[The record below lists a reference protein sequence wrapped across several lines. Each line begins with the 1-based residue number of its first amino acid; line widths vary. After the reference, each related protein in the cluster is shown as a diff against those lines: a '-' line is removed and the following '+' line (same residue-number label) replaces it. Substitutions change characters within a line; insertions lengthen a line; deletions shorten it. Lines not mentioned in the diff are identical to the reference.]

1 MAVYTEVGDDELA
14 RFIARYSIG
23 DLLSYKGIAEGVENT
38 NYMVHTSTGTYILT
52 LYEKRVDPK
61 DLPFFLGL
69 MEHLQAEGVTC
80 PLPVRDREGQIL
92 NDLAGRHAAL
102 VTFLEGVWPRKPKA
116 EHCAELGRALANM
129 HLGGHNFAIKR
140 ANALGLSGWR
150 PLFNKFS
157 HRAEEILPG
166 MTKLIESELSYLEAH
181 WPKQLPAG
189 VIHADLF
196 PDNVFFVGDKLS
208 GLIDFYFACNDAF
221 AYDIA
226 VSLNAWCFEPD
237 FAFNVTKGRAMLKGY
252 NEVRALSEPEKS
264 AIPTLARGAAMRF
277 LLTRSYDWL
286 NTPKN
291 ALVARKDPFDYVRRL
306 RFHQGAKG
314 IEDYGFEASA

>member
-80 PLPVRDREGQIL
+80 PLPVRDREGTIL
-92 NDLAGRHAAL
+92 NDLAGRRAAL
-102 VTFLEGVWPRKPKA
+102 VTFLEGVWPRRPKA
-116 EHCAELGRALANM
+116 GHCAELGRALANM
-129 HLGGHNFAIKR
+129 HLGGQNFAIKR

-157 HRAEEILPG
+157 HRAEEILP
-166 MTKLIESELSYLEAH
+166 A
-181 WPKQLPAG
+181 
-189 VIHADLF
+189 
-196 PDNVFFVGDKLS
+196 
-208 GLIDFYFACNDAF
+208 
-221 AYDIA
+221 
-226 VSLNAWCFEPD
+226 
-237 FAFNVTKGRAMLKGY
+237 
-252 NEVRALSEPEKS
+252 
-264 AIPTLARGAAMRF
+264 
-277 LLTRSYDWL
+277 
-286 NTPKN
+286 
-291 ALVARKDPFDYVRRL
+291 
-306 RFHQGAKG
+306 
-314 IEDYGFEASA
+314 